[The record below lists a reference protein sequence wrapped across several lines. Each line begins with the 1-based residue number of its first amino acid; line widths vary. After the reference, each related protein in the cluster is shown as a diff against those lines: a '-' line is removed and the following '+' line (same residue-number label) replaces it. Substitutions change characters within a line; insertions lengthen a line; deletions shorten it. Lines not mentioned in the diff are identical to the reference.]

1 MRAWRARPAVRAAR
15 LALLATLMLF
25 AAPRAGA
32 QTAPAADSNAGAPA
46 TRPVPF
52 PIGEHLV
59 FQAKYGFISVGTAT
73 MDVSNLDTIRGTP
86 TVHLV
91 FHILGSALFGAYKL
105 DQKLESWVGKDD
117 FVSRRYKVDTDEKGK
132 RWGHTYDI
140 FPDSGYYRSDGTDT
154 THASVP
160 NPLDDAAFLY
170 WIRTVPLEDGK
181 KYEYRRYFRPENDPI
196 IVEVVGH
203 DRVSVAGKKWNAIV
217 VRPAIPNGRGIFAEK
232 ADARIWLSDDSTR
245 TLLALQSTFS
255 FGQVTLKLK
264 EYSVPEHQ

>member
-1 MRAWRARPAVRAAR
+1 VIAS
-15 LALLATLMLF
+15 LAMLATL
-25 AAPRAGA
+25 
-32 QTAPAADSNAGAPA
+32 QTTVTPPP
-46 TRPVPF
+46 PVPF
-52 PIGEHLV
+52 AVGEHMV
-59 FQAKYGFISVGTAT
+59 YQAKYGFINVGTAT
-73 MDVSNLDTIRGTP
+73 MDVSNVDTVRGTP
-86 TVHLV
+86 VVHLV

-117 FVSRRYKVDTDEKGK
+117 FVSRRYVVATDEKGK
-132 RWGHTYDI
+132 KWGHRYDI
-140 FPDSGYYRSDGTDT
+140 FPDSGYYRTDGFDT
-154 THASVP
+154 THVTVP

-181 KYEYRRYFRPENDPI
+181 RYEYRRYFRPENNPVI
-196 IVEVVGH
+196 IEVVGH

-232 ADARIWLSDDSTR
+232 SDARMWLSDDSTR

>member
-1 MRAWRARPAVRAAR
+1 
-15 LALLATLMLF
+15 
-25 AAPRAGA
+25 
-32 QTAPAADSNAGAPA
+32 
-46 TRPVPF
+46 
-52 PIGEHLV
+52 
-59 FQAKYGFISVGTAT
+59 
-73 MDVSNLDTIRGTP
+73 MDVVGIDTVRGTP
-86 TVHLV
+86 TVHLL
-91 FHILGSALFGAYKL
+91 FHIIGSALFGAYKL
-105 DQKLESWVGKDD
+105 DQRLESWVGKDD
-117 FVSRRYKVDTDEKGK
+117 FVSRRYRIDTDEKGK
-132 RWGHTYDI
+132 KWGHTYDI
-140 FPDSGYYRSDGTDT
+140 FPDSGYYRTDGTDT

-181 KYEYRRYFRPENDPI
+181 KYTYRRYFRPENDPI

-203 DRVSVAGKKWNAIV
+203 DRVSVAGKKWDAIV

-264 EYSVPEHQ
+264 EFSVPERK